1 MEPIVDVELA
11 GIVTSH
17 DCEKYDVPPM
27 PVAAVVND
35 PLEPFLLILNGD
47 GTATEVLR
55 PIDVA
60 EYHRQ
65 IERNKHI
72 HSVTNYEK
80 NATSARTHVFLHDLD
95 PVEPNEAW
103 FADHKERKKLLDQ
116 VSVIP
121 ARASP
126 IILGELHNIEPPQ
139 PPLVHIVRRLK
150 ELVPFNPSQF
160 KSMMDALDAW
170 RDWRSKREAA
180 VDQYAVCDPR
190 DADTIAA
197 ALAVQKKVKAA
208 LKTARA
214 KAKAERQKHKDK
226 DKPNMA
232 TLEEVE
238 NEGDEGNGKFL
249 SLRLSCLADDLD
261 AELDVSEDDSE
272 NDSRDELDLNVDDDY
287 ELTLTAFSQADIE
300 NSGRLNAAQTRRALV
315 HALGFGVTQ
324 AEVNTAIP
332 IYTEA
337 EDHRV
342 TFEAFSRMLHAFRDA
357 ASEDS
362 QNIDRIATDARS
374 MP

>member
-80 NATSARTHVFLHDLD
+80 NATSARTHVFLHDLH

-126 IILGELHNIEPPQ
+126 IILRELHNIEPPQ

-160 KSMMDALDAW
+160 KSM
-170 RDWRSKREAA
+170 
-180 VDQYAVCDPR
+180 
-190 DADTIAA
+190 
-197 ALAVQKKVKAA
+197 AVQKKVKAA

-238 NEGDEGNGKFL
+238 NEGDE
-249 SLRLSCLADDLD
+249 DDLD

-300 NSGRLNAAQTRRALV
+300 HSGRLNAAQTRRALV

-362 QNIDRIATDARS
+362 QNIDRVATDARS